1 MDAPALTGQ
10 YGMAFCMVSFVAA
23 GGAEDEGDADGD
35 VCFLAKEHQEA
46 GKAIVDCGATRSIG
60 GVTALESLGRL
71 LGPEQISI
79 DFTQRPWFTFG
90 NGSRQRTMS
99 RASFQVTAGLHTGKV
114 NIYVLDAPN
123 TPILLSIEA
132 LEGLGAII
140 DFTTKTAVLQ
150 KIDPR
155 IVIRL
160 EQSEGKHLLLNMSKD
175 LLQNGVLR
183 SRFGSPWSS
192 ICEGNPDQEG

>member
-1 MDAPALTGQ
+1 MWRGVLPGCIL
-10 YGMAFCMVSFVAA
+10 AA
-23 GGAEDEGDADGD
+23 GSAEEGENTDDEET
-35 VCFLAKEHQEA
+35 CFLAKEHREA

-60 GVTALESLGRL
+60 GIEALESLGRL

-79 DFTQRPWFTFG
+79 DLENRPWFTFG
-90 NGSRQRTMS
+90 NGSRQQVMS
-99 RASFQVTAGLHTGKV
+99 RATFQVRAGTRTGKV

-155 IVIRL
+155 IVIKL

-175 LLQNGVLR
+175 LLENGILR
-183 SRFGSPWSS
+183 SRFGSPWSG
-192 ICEGNPDQEG
+192 ICQGNPNEG

>member
-1 MDAPALTGQ
+1 M
-10 YGMAFCMVSFVAA
+10 
-23 GGAEDEGDADGD
+23 
-35 VCFLAKEHQEA
+35 FLAKEHREA

-60 GVTALESLGRL
+60 GIAALESLGRL
-71 LGPEQISI
+71 LGPEQITI
-79 DFTQRPWFTFG
+79 DFDNRPWFTFG
-90 NGSRQRTMS
+90 NGSRQRVMS
-99 RASFQVTAGLHTGKV
+99 RATFHVTAGRRTGKV

>member
-1 MDAPALTGQ
+1 M
-10 YGMAFCMVSFVAA
+10 
-23 GGAEDEGDADGD
+23 
-35 VCFLAKEHQEA
+35 AKEHQEA
-46 GKAIVDCGATRSIG
+46 GKAIVVCGATRSIG
-60 GVTALESLGRL
+60 GIMALESLGRL

-90 NGSRQRTMS
+90 NGSRQRVRS
-99 RASFQVTAGLHTGKV
+99 RAGFQVIAGQRTGKV
-114 NIYVLDAPN
+114 NIYVLDAPD

-155 IVIRL
+155 IVIKL

-175 LLQNGVLR
+175 LLENGILR

-192 ICEGNPDQEG
+192 ICQGNPNEG

>member
-1 MDAPALTGQ
+1 
-10 YGMAFCMVSFVAA
+10 MAFCMVSFVAA
-23 GGAEDEGDADGD
+23 GSAEDEGDAEDD

-71 LGPEQISI
+71 LGPEQISM

-90 NGSRQRTMS
+90 NGSRQQTMS
-99 RASFQVTAGLHTGKV
+99 RATFQVTAGLRTGKV

-140 DFTTKTAVLQ
+140 DFTTKTAILQ
-150 KIDPR
+150 KIDPML
-155 IVIRL
+155 VIKL
-160 EQSEGKHLLLNMSKD
+160 ETSEGKHLLLN
-175 LLQNGVLR
+175 L
-183 SRFGSPWSS
+183 SRDFAAKWSAQVAFRSPWSGL
-192 ICEGNPDQEG
+192 CEGPAVPEG

>member
-1 MDAPALTGQ
+1 
-10 YGMAFCMVSFVAA
+10 MAFCMVSFVAA
-23 GGAEDEGDADGD
+23 GGAEDEGDADGE

-60 GVTALESLGRL
+60 GIKALESLGQL
-71 LGPEQISI
+71 IGPDQISI

-90 NGSRQRTMS
+90 NGSRQQTMS
-99 RASFQVTAGLHTGKV
+99 RASFQVSAGLRTGKV

-140 DFTTKTAVLQ
+140 DFTTKTAILR
-150 KIDPR
+150 KIGPL
-155 IVIRL
+155 IVIKL
-160 EQSEGKHLLLNMSKD
+160 EKSEGKHLLLNLSKD
-175 LLQNGVLR
+175 LLQQ
-183 SRFGSPWSS
+183 WSAQVAFR
-192 ICEGNPDQEG
+192 PPLVRPV